1 MWQIAVTLANFPEK
15 EKYIVQILK
24 LKVLE
29 SEKTLNEIASKYE
42 MLPKNLQKGTLSKNN
57 F

>member
-1 MWQIAVTLANFPEK
+1 VWQIAVTLANFPEK